1 MAVNSN
7 IKILVADDSGTMRVM
22 FKQILKKAGFENIV
36 MAVNGD
42 DGIKKV
48 QQENPDLV
56 VSDWNMPGT
65 DGLEFLKWLRSQEK
79 YKDLPF
85 IMATAQAD
93 KGQQIAIMEAGGNG
107 HVPKPFDYSQIKNCI
122 EKVFIPET
130 RQVSNT
136 RQRKIVDGKVVLRVA
151 HIQITDHL
159 VLGALKHRIE
169 SGEITPKYFDLKTD
183 KKAGWNP
190 IQDELENGQIDCA
203 FVLAPIAMDLFAYN
217 SPIKLVLLAHKN
229 GSTFVRSKHF
239 DPRFDS
245 LQSFYKYKVVN
256 IPHKMSVH
264 HMLAHQFLK
273 KLGLKPGVPGKEAI
287 NARFEVVPPIK
298 MPGIMQENEN
308 VAGFM
313 VAEPIATKA
322 IFSEIGNL
330 EFISS
335 STWEDHP
342 CCIVAMQDDFIEKFP
357 EAAFEFISL
366 LIETGK
372 YIEKDKERAALIGV
386 EFLDPDG
393 KLGLNPKVL
402 QNVFSQPLSI
412 KMGDLYPVIDDFES
426 IQKYMHDS
434 MGIGKLIDL
443 EQFIYTGFA
452 DRAIHHQKQTESS
465 INGA

>member
-1 MAVNSN
+1 MTIDPN
-7 IKILVADDSGTMRVM
+7 IKILVADDSGTMRTM

-42 DGIKKV
+42 DGIEKTK
-48 QQENPDLV
+48 QENPDLII
-56 VSDWNMPGT
+56 SDWNMPKK
-65 DGLEFLKWLRSQEK
+65 DGLEFLQWLRSQDT

-107 HVPKPFDYSQIKNCI
+107 HVPKPFDSKQIKAGI
-122 EKVFIPET
+122 EKAFAPESQP
-130 RQVSNT
+130 RDNV
-136 RQRKIVDGKVVLRVA
+136 RRRKIVDGKVELCVA

-169 SGEITPKYFDLKTD
+169 KGEVRPKYFNLKTD

-190 IQDELENGQIDCA
+190 IQEELEKGHIDCA
-203 FVLAPIAMDLFAYN
+203 FVLAPIAMDLFAYD

-229 GSTFVRSKHF
+229 GSTFVRSRHF

-245 LQSFYKYKVVN
+245 LHSFYKYKVVD

-273 KLGLKPGVPGKEAI
+273 ELGLKPGVPGKKAI
-287 NARFEVVPPIK
+287 NVRFEVVPPIK
-298 MPGIMQENEN
+298 MPGIMQENED

-322 IFSEIGNL
+322 MLAKIGNL

-335 STWEDHP
+335 SWWEDHP
-342 CCIVAMQDDFIEKFP
+342 CCIVAMQDEFIEAFP
-357 EAAFEFISL
+357 EAAQEFISL
-366 LIETGK
+366 LVETGE
-372 YIEKDKERAALIGV
+372 YIENDKKRAADIGV

-393 KLGLNPKVL
+393 KMGLNPAVL
-402 QNVFSQPLSI
+402 EKVFSQPLAI
-412 KMGDLYPVIDDFES
+412 KMGNLYPVIDEFDS
-426 IQKYMHDS
+426 IQKYMHDA
-434 MGIGKLIDL
+434 MGIGKMIDL
-443 EQFIYTGFA
+443 EKFIYTGFA
-452 DRAIHHQKQTESS
+452 DKAIQLKNLDCNPS
-465 INGA
+465 